1 MSLPYTSP
9 YLTTD
14 ITTKISKSQE
24 KRAKGSISHSMLSQ
38 KTSGTHERETGKG
51 MSNPAGTRQEHPW
64 RALHQ
69 KFMAQ
74 SRPERSQESSR
85 PLIHISR
92 LQNWTAELLQGLGGW
107 SPAEGTKHNQ
117 GLAFWKTSFT
127 INLEEKK
134 AGTVQLQDEVDEKG
148 KWVKL
153 FVYFSVF
160 PLQGEGHGTL
170 EDKQQNWY
178 WTLSSEVSNLLGNKT
193 WKNPFTRALQFISIH
208 LN

>member
-1 MSLPYTSP
+1 
-9 YLTTD
+9 
-14 ITTKISKSQE
+14 
-24 KRAKGSISHSMLSQ
+24 MLSQ
-38 KTSGTHERETGKG
+38 KTSGTHEREAGKG

-107 SPAEGTKHNQ
+107 SPAEGSKHNQ

-134 AGTVQLQDEVDEKG
+134 QEQFSCRMKWMTRGNEWNYSCIPQCSLCKEKSMGHLRTNNKIDTGPCHLRYPICWETKHEKILLQE
-148 KWVKL
+148 
-153 FVYFSVF
+153 
-160 PLQGEGHGTL
+160 P
-170 EDKQQNWY
+170 
-178 WTLSSEVSNLLGNKT
+178 SNLYQST
-193 WKNPFTRALQFISIH
+193 
-208 LN
+208 